1 MRLVHL
7 GLVAA
12 VLAGTLAG
20 CGRSNLPMAAGL
32 RSKLSQASSLTGARK
47 GVQAMF
53 KAAFSTMDVDKD
65 AVITQQEFAS
75 AARANVATMASVG
88 LFATDFMALDGN
100 KDGKVSY
107 REFARTEVVNTALKA
122 FRHQV
127 GVAFATLDTNG
138 DRQLT
143 PDELLGSRFTLEM
156 VDLNKNNKVTLSE
169 FEDGFAATF
178 GGGAEP
184 PAQPGDPA
192 PAPVSGGGNA
202 PAPAPAP
209 GGGAPANPP
218 MPPASGEPS
227 DPAGDDGEEPSEG

>member
-1 MRLVHL
+1 MRLLQV

-20 CGRSNLPMAAGL
+20 CGRSNLPMAPGL
-32 RSKLSQASSLTGARK
+32 RSNLGAQASSLTGAKK
-47 GVQAMF
+47 GVSAMF
-53 KAAFSTMDVDKD
+53 KAAFSTMDGDKD
-65 AVITQQEFAS
+65 GVITNQEFAG

-100 KDGKVSY
+100 KDGKVSF
-107 REFARTEVVNTALKA
+107 REFARTEVLNTAVKA

-143 PDELLGSRFTLEM
+143 PDELMGSRFTLEM

-192 PAPVSGGGNA
+192 PAPAAGGGSA
-202 PAPAPAP
+202 PVAPPAAPPAP
-209 GGGAPANPP
+209 
-218 MPPASGEPS
+218 
-227 DPAGDDGEEPSEG
+227 PAGENPATDPDDGSADEPTEG